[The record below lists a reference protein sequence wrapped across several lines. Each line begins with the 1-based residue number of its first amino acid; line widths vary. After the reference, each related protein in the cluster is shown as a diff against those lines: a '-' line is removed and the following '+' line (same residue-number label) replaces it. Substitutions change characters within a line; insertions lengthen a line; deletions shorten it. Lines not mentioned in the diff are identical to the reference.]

1 MSPNRPLKLDDVKKP
16 ELTEGAHPFAEE
28 KPEGNEA
35 DAQAPVDYRGAYV
48 NAGKSNGVLLLSMTL
63 TGFVA
68 SALPLSRY
76 IWPETGWQLALFGWF
91 VSWIIALPA
100 LVFAV
105 NDLKA
110 IRLGRYTDQGKWM
123 VTLAFWLTLLTVVN
137 SITTAAVVLFFDAG

>member
-1 MSPNRPLKLDDVKKP
+1 MSSNRPLKIDDIKKP
-16 ELTEGAHPFAEE
+16 ELAEGAHPFAEE
-28 KPEGNEA
+28 EPEGKQA
-35 DAQAPVDYRGAYV
+35 DAHAPVDYRGAYET
-48 NAGKSNGVLLLSMTL
+48 AGKSNGVLLLSMAL

-76 IWPETGWQLALFGWF
+76 GWPEMGWQLGLFGWL

-137 SITTAAVVLFFDAG
+137 SIATVVVVLVFGAG